1 MRIRFKVSKMQEA
14 SGFLV
19 SHDAKKKTDKIFTRT
34 EAQNTLF
41 KVRTEAQITLLKG
54 ARLRMGPCKSG
65 PPDSRQG
72 CGVFGGFSW
81 HRTSEGGSLESFN
94 SKPHKIEIN
103 YQDGS
108 SVQISRKRLQE
119 RDSSLGKRVQLSF
132 PSFLLLVVLVTV
144 IPACCRRAST
154 SACENVEGSGEK
166 SMSVSGSSLGRPRRP
181 PRPRPRLGP
190 GIRMCGMVGRS
201 SRVITSEA
209 GELARCCCIICICCM

>member
-34 EAQNTLF
+34 EAQ
-41 KVRTEAQITLLKG
+41 ITLLKG
-54 ARLRMGPCKSG
+54 ARLRLGPCKSG

-94 SKPHKIEIN
+94 WKPHKIEIN

-108 SVQISRKRLQE
+108 TVQISRKRLQE

-201 SRVITSEA
+201 SRVITSE

>member
-34 EAQNTLF
+34 EA
-41 KVRTEAQITLLKG
+41 KITLLKG
-54 ARLRMGPCKSG
+54 ARLRLGPCKSG

-94 SKPHKIEIN
+94 WKPHKIEIN

-108 SVQISRKRLQE
+108 TVQISRKRLQE

-166 SMSVSGSSLGRPRRP
+166 SMSVSGSSRGRPRLP

-190 GIRMCGMVGRS
+190 GMRRCGVGRS
-201 SRVITSEA
+201 SRVITSLLEL
-209 GELARCCCIICICCM
+209 LARCWASICICCMYAGACPARLGAL

>member
-19 SHDAKKKTDKIFTRT
+19 SHDAKKKTDKIFT
-34 EAQNTLF
+34 
-41 KVRTEAQITLLKG
+41 RTEAQITLLKG

-94 SKPHKIEIN
+94 WKPHKIEIN

-108 SVQISRKRLQE
+108 TVQISRKRLQE

-132 PSFLLLVVLVTV
+132 PSDLLLVVLVTV
-144 IPACCRRAST
+144 IPAYYC
-154 SACENVEGSGEK
+154 
-166 SMSVSGSSLGRPRRP
+166 
-181 PRPRPRLGP
+181 
-190 GIRMCGMVGRS
+190 
-201 SRVITSEA
+201 
-209 GELARCCCIICICCM
+209 

>member
-34 EAQNTLF
+34 EAQITLF
-41 KVRTEAQITLLKG
+41 KG
-54 ARLRMGPCKSG
+54 ARLRLGPCKSG

-108 SVQISRKRLQE
+108 TVQISRKRLQE

>member
-34 EAQNTLF
+34 EAQ
-41 KVRTEAQITLLKG
+41 ITLLKG
-54 ARLRMGPCKSG
+54 ARLRLGPCKSG

-94 SKPHKIEIN
+94 WKPHKIEIN

-108 SVQISRKRLQE
+108 SVQISWKRLQE

-144 IPACCRRAST
+144 IPACCSRAST

>member
-94 SKPHKIEIN
+94 WKPHKIEIN

-108 SVQISRKRLQE
+108 TVQISWKRLQE
-119 RDSSLGKRVQLSF
+119 RDSSLGKRGFSTRF
-132 PSFLLLVVLVTV
+132 H
-144 IPACCRRAST
+144 PACCWS
-154 SACENVEGSGEK
+154 CW
-166 SMSVSGSSLGRPRRP
+166 
-181 PRPRPRLGP
+181 
-190 GIRMCGMVGRS
+190 
-201 SRVITSEA
+201 
-209 GELARCCCIICICCM
+209 

>member
-34 EAQNTLF
+34 EAQITLF
-41 KVRTEAQITLLKG
+41 KG
-54 ARLRMGPCKSG
+54 ARLRLGPCKSG

-94 SKPHKIEIN
+94 WKPHKIEIN

-108 SVQISRKRLQE
+108 TVQISRKRLQE

>member
-1 MRIRFKVSKMQEA
+1 
-14 SGFLV
+14 
-19 SHDAKKKTDKIFTRT
+19 
-34 EAQNTLF
+34 
-41 KVRTEAQITLLKG
+41 
-54 ARLRMGPCKSG
+54 MGPCKSG

-81 HRTSEGGSLESFN
+81 HRTSEGGSLGSFN
-94 SKPHKIEIN
+94 WKPHKIEIN

-108 SVQISRKRLQE
+108 TVQISRKRLQE

>member
-19 SHDAKKKTDKIFTRT
+19 SHDAKKKTDKIFT
-34 EAQNTLF
+34 
-41 KVRTEAQITLLKG
+41 RTEAQITLLKG

-94 SKPHKIEIN
+94 WKPHKIEIN

-108 SVQISRKRLQE
+108 TVQISRKRLQE

>member
-34 EAQNTLF
+34 EAQITLF
-41 KVRTEAQITLLKG
+41 KG
-54 ARLRMGPCKSG
+54 ARLRLGPCKSG

-94 SKPHKIEIN
+94 WKPHKIEIN

-201 SRVITSEA
+201 SRVITSEEA

>member
-34 EAQNTLF
+34 EAQ
-41 KVRTEAQITLLKG
+41 ITLLKG
-54 ARLRMGPCKSG
+54 ARLRLGPCKSG

-72 CGVFGGFSW
+72 CGVFGGFS
-81 HRTSEGGSLESFN
+81 SEGGSFESFN

-108 SVQISRKRLQE
+108 TVQISRKRLQE

-144 IPACCRRAST
+144 IPACCSRAST

>member
-19 SHDAKKKTDKIFTRT
+19 SHDAKKKTDKIFT
-34 EAQNTLF
+34 
-41 KVRTEAQITLLKG
+41 RTEAQITLLKG

-94 SKPHKIEIN
+94 WKPHKIEIN

>member
-34 EAQNTLF
+34 EAQ
-41 KVRTEAQITLLKG
+41 ITLLKG
-54 ARLRMGPCKSG
+54 ARLRLGPCKSG

-94 SKPHKIEIN
+94 WKPHKIEIN

>member
-34 EAQNTLF
+34 EAQ
-41 KVRTEAQITLLKG
+41 ITLLKG
-54 ARLRMGPCKSG
+54 ARLRLGPCKSG

>member
-1 MRIRFKVSKMQEA
+1 M
-14 SGFLV
+14 
-19 SHDAKKKTDKIFTRT
+19 
-34 EAQNTLF
+34 
-41 KVRTEAQITLLKG
+41 AQITLLKG
-54 ARLRMGPCKSG
+54 ARLRLGPCKSG

-108 SVQISRKRLQE
+108 TVQISRKRLQE

>member
-34 EAQNTLF
+34 EAQ
-41 KVRTEAQITLLKG
+41 ITLLKG
-54 ARLRMGPCKSG
+54 ARLRLGPCKSG

-94 SKPHKIEIN
+94 WKPHKIEIN

-108 SVQISRKRLQE
+108 TVQISWKRLQE

-209 GELARCCCIICICCM
+209 GELARCCCISCICCM